1 MADVRSALA
10 DSTAEGGWQRRQ
22 DDRVDVYLRGASRV
36 RVIWQGDDA
45 ISGSSRFQ
53 DDIMESYTRELDT
66 VRAWLAG

>member
-1 MADVRSALA
+1 MADERSALA
-10 DSTAEGGWQRRQ
+10 ERTAETGWTRHQ
-22 DDRVDVYLRGASRV
+22 DDRVDVYMRGTARV

-53 DDIMESYTRELDT
+53 DDIMESYTRELNT

>member
-1 MADVRSALA
+1 MADERSAL
-10 DSTAEGGWQRRQ
+10 DEHTAETGWQRRQ
-22 DDRVDVYLRGASRV
+22 DDRVDVYLRGASRI

-53 DDIMESYTRELDT
+53 DGMMESYTRELGT